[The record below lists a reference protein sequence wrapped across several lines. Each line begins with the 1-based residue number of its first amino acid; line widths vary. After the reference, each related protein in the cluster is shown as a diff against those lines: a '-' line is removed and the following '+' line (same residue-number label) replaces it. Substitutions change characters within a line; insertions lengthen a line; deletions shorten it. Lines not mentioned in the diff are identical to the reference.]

1 MMNKVIF
8 ELNHVFR
15 RPAMRAMIRRFIR
28 DEEAATAIEYA
39 LIAGLIAVAIA
50 ATVGPLGEK
59 IATLFTTIASKLP

>member
-1 MMNKVIF
+1 
-8 ELNHVFR
+8 
-15 RPAMRAMIRRFIR
+15 MRAMIRRFIR

-59 IATLFTTIASKLP
+59 IAALFTTIASKLP